1 MSLLTV
7 YYKYYNFII
16 SAVLRDKN
24 TNIDYVQPQNNG
36 VIILDLL
43 TLVIFAFQL
52 KRIMKYITIIIGLAL
67 LTLSCNKTTN
77 TMHEKEHKYTNDLI
91 HESSPYLLQHAHNPV
106 NWHAWSDKVLKQA
119 QDEDKLLIISVG
131 YAACHWCHV
140 MEHESFEDSIVAK
153 IMNDNFICIKVD
165 REERP
170 DVDDVYMTACQ
181 LASGRGC
188 GWPLNAFALPDGRPV
203 WAGTYFPKDKW
214 LDILNQFKKLKEED
228 YDKLKE
234 TAEKITEGIKS
245 SETIDIG
252 DGSQSYTLETLEK
265 IKNEFTANI
274 DFKEGG
280 KEGAPKF
287 PMPNNYEFLLQ
298 YYYMTGDQ
306 KAFDAVKITLDKMA
320 QGGIYDQIGGGFA
333 RYSTDDKWIAPHFEK
348 MLYDN
353 GQLVSLYSHAYQ
365 VTKNPFYKSVV
376 SQTIDFIEKEL
387 MNDQYGFY
395 SSLDADSEGE
405 EGKFYV
411 WQASEIDSIIGN
423 DEEAKLY
430 KDYYSIKK
438 NGNWE
443 HTNILVVN
451 DNFDPKKHSKT
462 ADQTSTIIEL
472 NNKKLM
478 SARDK
483 RIRPG
488 LDDKILTS
496 WNGLMLKGY
505 IDAYRAFG
513 DERYLETALKNA
525 AFLSKNSIQSN
536 GSLNRNYKDG
546 KSSINAFLDD
556 YASVIDA
563 FTALYEVTFD
573 TQWLYKAE
581 ALTKHAQQHFFNKA
595 DQMFFYTSDLDPAL
609 IARKMELSDN
619 VIPASNSIM
628 ARNLYKLGTILYN
641 NNMVDQAKQ
650 MLANMNNQITQSGQ
664 PSYYSN
670 WCQLMANMINPPYE
684 VAILGN
690 DAVQKSKVI
699 QADYLP
705 NAFFLG
711 GSSEGKLELLKD
723 KLQEGRTMIYVCQNK
738 VCKIPTED
746 TGKAIG
752 LID

>member
-1 MSLLTV
+1 MSLC
-7 YYKYYNFII
+7 
-16 SAVLRDKN
+16 
-24 TNIDYVQPQNNG
+24 
-36 VIILDLL
+36 LL
-43 TLVIFAFQL
+43 I
-52 KRIMKYITIIIGLAL
+52 
-67 LTLSCNKTTN
+67 LSCNRTTKPVDN
-77 TMHEKEHKYTNDLI
+77 KEHKYTNDLI

-106 NWHAWSDKVLKQA
+106 EWHPWSDEVLQKA
-119 QDEDKLLIISVG
+119 QFEDKLLIISIG

-140 MEHESFEDSIVAK
+140 MEHESFEDSLVAK

-203 WAGTYFPKDKW
+203 WAGTYFPKDQW
-214 LDILNQFKKLKEED
+214 VNILNQFKKLKEED

-234 TAEKITEGIKS
+234 TADKITNGIKNF
-245 SETIDIG
+245 ETIDMG
-252 DGSQSYTLETLEK
+252 DGTQSYTLETLEAVK
-265 IKNEFTANI
+265 DDFIAKI
-274 DFKEGG
+274 DFKDGG
-280 KEGAPKF
+280 RQGAPKF

-298 YYYMTGDQ
+298 YSYMTGDQ
-306 KAFDAVKITLDKMA
+306 KAMEAVKITLDRMA
-320 QGGIYDQIGGGFA
+320 KGGIYDQLGGGFA
-333 RYSTDDKWIAPHFEK
+333 RYSTDANWIAPHFEK

-365 VTKNPFYKSVV
+365 VTKNPLYKNIVT
-376 SQTIDFIEKEL
+376 QTIDFVEREL
-387 MNDQYGFY
+387 MNKDFGFY
-395 SSLDADSEGE
+395 SSLDADSEGV

-411 WQASEIDSIIGN
+411 WQAAEIDSIIN
-423 DEEAKLY
+423 NEDESKIY
-430 KDYYSIKK
+430 KDYYSIQK

-451 DNFDPKKHSKT
+451 DQFKSSKHNKT
-462 ADQTSTIIEL
+462 DSQISAIIAS
-472 NNKKLM
+472 NNTKLM
-478 SARDK
+478 STRDQ

-513 DERYLETALKNA
+513 DERFLDTALKNA
-525 AFLSKNSIQSN
+525 AFLAKNSVQPN
-536 GSLNRNYKDG
+536 GSMNRNYKNG

-556 YASVIDA
+556 YGTVIDA

-573 TQWLYKAE
+573 IQWLDKAE
-581 ALTKHAQQHFFNKA
+581 TLMQHVQKHFYNSTDK
-595 DQMFFYTSDLDPAL
+595 MFYYTSDLDPAL

-641 NNMVDQAKQ
+641 QKMVDQAKQ
-650 MLANMNNQITQSGQ
+650 MLANMNKQVVQSKQ

-670 WCQLMANMINPPYE
+670 WCQLMASMVNPPYE
-684 VAILGN
+684 VAVLGE
-690 DAVQKSKVI
+690 DAVMKSREI
-699 QADYLP
+699 QSDYLP

-711 GSSEGKLELLKD
+711 GKSEGKLELLKD
-723 KLQEGRTMIYVCQNK
+723 KLQEERTMIYVCQNK

-746 TGKAIG
+746 TRKAIG

>member
-1 MSLLTV
+1 
-7 YYKYYNFII
+7 
-16 SAVLRDKN
+16 
-24 TNIDYVQPQNNG
+24 
-36 VIILDLL
+36 
-43 TLVIFAFQL
+43 
-52 KRIMKYITIIIGLAL
+52 MKKIIIFFSLVFL
-67 LTLSCNKTTN
+67 ISSCNKTTKPMDN
-77 TMHEKEHKYTNDLI
+77 KEYKHTNDLI

-106 NWHAWSDKVLKQA
+106 QWHAWSDEVLKKA
-119 QDEDKLLIISVG
+119 QKEDKLLIISVG

-140 MEHESFEDSIVAK
+140 MEHESFEDSLVAK
-153 IMNDNFICIKVD
+153 VMNDNFICIKVD

-188 GWPLNAFALPDGRPV
+188 GWPLNAFALPTGEPV

-214 LDILNQFKKLKEED
+214 LDILNQFKKLKETD
-228 YDKLKE
+228 YNKLKE
-234 TAEKITEGIKS
+234 TANKITNGIKS
-245 SETIDIG
+245 FETIDMG
-252 DGSQSYTLETLEK
+252 DGSQSYTLEMMEAV
-265 IKNEFTANI
+265 KNNFIDNI
-274 DFKEGG
+274 DYKDGG
-280 KEGAPKF
+280 REGAPKF

-298 YYYMTGDQ
+298 YHYLTGDQ
-306 KAFDAVKITLDKMA
+306 KAMEATKVTLDKMA

-333 RYSTDDKWIAPHFEK
+333 RYSTDAKWIAPHFEK

-365 VTKNPFYKSVV
+365 VTKDPLYKNVII
-376 SQTIDFIEKEL
+376 QTLEFVEREL
-387 MNDQYGFY
+387 MNPEYGFY
-395 SSLDADSEGE
+395 SSLDADSEGV

-411 WQASEIDSIIGN
+411 WQASEIDSIIG
-423 DEEAKLY
+423 DKEESNIY

-451 DNFDPKKHSKT
+451 DKFDSEEYDKT
-462 ADQTSTIIEL
+462 EGQISEIINS

-478 SARDK
+478 SVRDQ

-505 IDAYRAFG
+505 IDAYRALG
-513 DERYLETALKNA
+513 NESYLTTALKNA
-525 AFLSKNSIQSN
+525 NFLAKNSIQSD
-536 GSLNRNYKDG
+536 GSLNRNYKNG

-556 YASVIDA
+556 YATVIDA

-573 TQWLYKAE
+573 DQWLDKAE
-581 ALTKHAQQHFFNKA
+581 ALTNHVQKHFFNK
-595 DQMFFYTSDLDPAL
+595 DDKMFYYTSDLDPAL

-628 ARNLYKLGTILYN
+628 ARNLFKLGTILYN
-641 NNMVDQAKQ
+641 QVMVDQSKQ
-650 MLANMNNQITQSGQ
+650 MLANMSNKVIQSEQ
-664 PSYYSN
+664 PSFYSN
-670 WCQLMANMINPPYE
+670 WCQLMASMIAPPYE
-684 VAILGN
+684 VAILGKA
-690 DAVQKSKVI
+690 AVEKSKAI
-699 QADYLP
+699 QNEYLP

-711 GSSEGKLELLKD
+711 GESEGNLELLKD

-746 TGKAIG
+746 TEKAIG

>member
-1 MSLLTV
+1 M
-7 YYKYYNFII
+7 
-16 SAVLRDKN
+16 KN
-24 TNIDYVQPQNNG
+24 T
-36 VIILDLL
+36 VIYISLCLL
-43 TLVIFAFQL
+43 I
-52 KRIMKYITIIIGLAL
+52 
-67 LTLSCNKTTN
+67 LSCNRTTKPVDN
-77 TMHEKEHKYTNDLI
+77 KEHKYTNDLI

-106 NWHAWSDKVLKQA
+106 EWHPWSDEVLQKA
-119 QDEDKLLIISVG
+119 QFEDKLLIISIG

-140 MEHESFEDSIVAK
+140 MEHESFEDSLVAK

-203 WAGTYFPKDKW
+203 WAGTYFPKDQW
-214 LDILNQFKKLKEED
+214 VNILNQFKKLKEED

-234 TAEKITEGIKS
+234 TADKITNGIKNF
-245 SETIDIG
+245 ETIDMG
-252 DGSQSYTLETLEK
+252 DGTQSYTLETLEAVK
-265 IKNEFTANI
+265 DDFIAKI
-274 DFKEGG
+274 DFKDGG
-280 KEGAPKF
+280 RQGAPKF

-298 YYYMTGDQ
+298 YSYMTGDQ
-306 KAFDAVKITLDKMA
+306 KAMEAVKITLDRMA
-320 QGGIYDQIGGGFA
+320 KGGIYDQLGGGFA
-333 RYSTDDKWIAPHFEK
+333 RYSTDANWIAPHFEK

-365 VTKNPFYKSVV
+365 VTKNPLYKNIVT
-376 SQTIDFIEKEL
+376 QTIDFVEREL
-387 MNDQYGFY
+387 MNKDFGFY
-395 SSLDADSEGE
+395 SSLDADSEGV

-411 WQASEIDSIIGN
+411 WQAAEIDSIIN
-423 DEEAKLY
+423 NEDESKIY
-430 KDYYSIKK
+430 KDYYSIQK

-451 DNFDPKKHSKT
+451 DQFKSSKHNKT
-462 ADQTSTIIEL
+462 DSQISAIIAS
-472 NNKKLM
+472 NNTKLM
-478 SARDK
+478 STRDQ

-513 DERYLETALKNA
+513 DERFLDTALKNA
-525 AFLSKNSIQSN
+525 AFLAKNSVQPN
-536 GSLNRNYKDG
+536 GSMNRNYKNG

-556 YASVIDA
+556 YGTVIDA

-573 TQWLYKAE
+573 IQWLDKAE
-581 ALTKHAQQHFFNKA
+581 TLMQHVQKHFYNSTDK
-595 DQMFFYTSDLDPAL
+595 MFYYTSDLDPAL

-641 NNMVDQAKQ
+641 QKMVDQAKQ
-650 MLANMNNQITQSGQ
+650 MLANMNKQVVQSKQ

-670 WCQLMANMINPPYE
+670 WCQLMASMVNPPYE
-684 VAILGN
+684 VAVLGE
-690 DAVQKSKVI
+690 DAVMKSREI
-699 QADYLP
+699 QSDYLP

-711 GSSEGKLELLKD
+711 GKSEGKLELLKD
-723 KLQEGRTMIYVCQNK
+723 KLQEERTMIYVCQNK

-746 TGKAIG
+746 TRKAIG

>member
-1 MSLLTV
+1 MD
-7 YYKYYNFII
+7 N
-16 SAVLRDKN
+16 
-24 TNIDYVQPQNNG
+24 
-36 VIILDLL
+36 
-43 TLVIFAFQL
+43 
-52 KRIMKYITIIIGLAL
+52 
-67 LTLSCNKTTN
+67 
-77 TMHEKEHKYTNDLI
+77 KEHKYTNDLI

-106 NWHAWSDKVLKQA
+106 EWHPWSDEVLQKA
-119 QDEDKLLIISVG
+119 QFEDKLLIISIG

-140 MEHESFEDSIVAK
+140 MEHESFEDSLVAK

-203 WAGTYFPKDKW
+203 WAGTYFPKDQW
-214 LDILNQFKKLKEED
+214 VNILNQFKKLKEED

-234 TAEKITEGIKS
+234 TADKITNGIKNF
-245 SETIDIG
+245 ETIDMG
-252 DGSQSYTLETLEK
+252 DGTQSYTLETLEAVK
-265 IKNEFTANI
+265 DDFIAKI
-274 DFKEGG
+274 DFKDGG
-280 KEGAPKF
+280 RQGAPKF

-298 YYYMTGDQ
+298 YSYMTGDQ
-306 KAFDAVKITLDKMA
+306 KAMEAVKITLDRMA
-320 QGGIYDQIGGGFA
+320 KGGIYDQLGGGFA
-333 RYSTDDKWIAPHFEK
+333 RYSTDANWIAPHFEK

-365 VTKNPFYKSVV
+365 VTKNPLYKNIVT
-376 SQTIDFIEKEL
+376 QTIDFVEREL
-387 MNDQYGFY
+387 MNKDFGFY
-395 SSLDADSEGE
+395 SSLDADSEGV

-411 WQASEIDSIIGN
+411 WQAAEIDSIIN
-423 DEEAKLY
+423 NEDESKIY
-430 KDYYSIKK
+430 KDYYSIQK

-451 DNFDPKKHSKT
+451 DQFKSSKHNKT
-462 ADQTSTIIEL
+462 DSQISAIIAS
-472 NNKKLM
+472 NNTKLM
-478 SARDK
+478 STRDQ

-513 DERYLETALKNA
+513 DERFLDTALKNA
-525 AFLSKNSIQSN
+525 AFLAKNSVQPN
-536 GSLNRNYKDG
+536 GSMNRNYKNG

-556 YASVIDA
+556 YGTVIDA

-573 TQWLYKAE
+573 IQWLDKAE
-581 ALTKHAQQHFFNKA
+581 TLMQHVQKHFYNSTDK
-595 DQMFFYTSDLDPAL
+595 MFYYTSDLDPAL

-641 NNMVDQAKQ
+641 QKMVDQAKQ
-650 MLANMNNQITQSGQ
+650 MLANMNKQVVQSKQ

-670 WCQLMANMINPPYE
+670 WCQLMASMVNPPYE
-684 VAILGN
+684 VAVLGE
-690 DAVQKSKVI
+690 DAVMKSREI
-699 QADYLP
+699 QSDYLP

-711 GSSEGKLELLKD
+711 GKSEGKLELLKD
-723 KLQEGRTMIYVCQNK
+723 KLQEERTMIYVCQNK

-746 TGKAIG
+746 TRKAIG

>member
-1 MSLLTV
+1 V
-7 YYKYYNFII
+7 DN
-16 SAVLRDKN
+16 
-24 TNIDYVQPQNNG
+24 
-36 VIILDLL
+36 
-43 TLVIFAFQL
+43 
-52 KRIMKYITIIIGLAL
+52 
-67 LTLSCNKTTN
+67 
-77 TMHEKEHKYTNDLI
+77 KEHKYTNDLI

-106 NWHAWSDKVLKQA
+106 EWHPWSDEVLQKA
-119 QDEDKLLIISVG
+119 QFEDKLLIISIG

-140 MEHESFEDSIVAK
+140 MEHESFEDSLVAK

-203 WAGTYFPKDKW
+203 WAGTYFPKDQW
-214 LDILNQFKKLKEED
+214 VNILNQFKKLKEED

-234 TAEKITEGIKS
+234 TADKITNGIKNF
-245 SETIDIG
+245 ETIDMG
-252 DGSQSYTLETLEK
+252 DGTQSYTLETLEAVK
-265 IKNEFTANI
+265 DDFIAKI
-274 DFKEGG
+274 DFKDGG
-280 KEGAPKF
+280 RQGAPKF

-298 YYYMTGDQ
+298 YSYMTGDQ
-306 KAFDAVKITLDKMA
+306 KAMEAVKITLDRMA
-320 QGGIYDQIGGGFA
+320 KGGIYDQLGGGFA
-333 RYSTDDKWIAPHFEK
+333 RYSTDANWIAPHFEK

-365 VTKNPFYKSVV
+365 VTKNPLYKNIVT
-376 SQTIDFIEKEL
+376 QTIDFVEREL
-387 MNDQYGFY
+387 MNKDFGFY
-395 SSLDADSEGE
+395 SSLDADSEGV

-411 WQASEIDSIIGN
+411 WQAAEIDSIIN
-423 DEEAKLY
+423 NEDESKIY
-430 KDYYSIKK
+430 KDYYSIQK

-451 DNFDPKKHSKT
+451 DQFKSSKHNKT
-462 ADQTSTIIEL
+462 DSQISAIIAS
-472 NNKKLM
+472 NNTKLM
-478 SARDK
+478 STRDQ

-513 DERYLETALKNA
+513 DERFLDTALKNA
-525 AFLSKNSIQSN
+525 AFLAKNSVQPN
-536 GSLNRNYKDG
+536 GSMNRNYKNG

-556 YASVIDA
+556 YGTVIDA

-573 TQWLYKAE
+573 IQWLDKAE
-581 ALTKHAQQHFFNKA
+581 TLMQHVQKHFYNSTDK
-595 DQMFFYTSDLDPAL
+595 MFYYTSDLDPAL

-641 NNMVDQAKQ
+641 QKMVDQAKQ
-650 MLANMNNQITQSGQ
+650 MLANMNKQVVQSKQ

-670 WCQLMANMINPPYE
+670 WCQLMASMVNPPYE
-684 VAILGN
+684 VAVLGE
-690 DAVQKSKVI
+690 DAVMKSREI
-699 QADYLP
+699 QSDYLP

-711 GSSEGKLELLKD
+711 GKSEGKLELLKD
-723 KLQEGRTMIYVCQNK
+723 KLQEERTMIYVCQNK

-746 TGKAIG
+746 TRKAIG

>member
-1 MSLLTV
+1 M
-7 YYKYYNFII
+7 
-16 SAVLRDKN
+16 KN
-24 TNIDYVQPQNNG
+24 T
-36 VIILDLL
+36 VIYICLILL
-43 TLVIFAFQL
+43 IS
-52 KRIMKYITIIIGLAL
+52 
-67 LTLSCNKTTN
+67 SCNKTTKPMDN
-77 TMHEKEHKYTNDLI
+77 KEHKFTNDLI

-106 NWHAWSDKVLKQA
+106 EWHPWSDEVLKQA
-119 QDEDKLLIISVG
+119 QTEDKLLIISIG

-140 MEHESFEDSIVAK
+140 MEHESFEDSLVAK

-203 WAGTYFPKDKW
+203 WAGTYFPKDQW
-214 LDILNQFKKLKEED
+214 LNVLNQFKKLKEED
-228 YDKLKE
+228 YNKLKE
-234 TAEKITEGIKS
+234 TAEKITKGIQS
-245 SETIDIG
+245 FETIDMG
-252 DGSQSYTLETLEK
+252 NGAQSYTLKTLEEV
-265 IKNEFTANI
+265 KNDFVAKI
-274 DFKEGG
+274 DFEDGG
-280 KEGAPKF
+280 RQGAPKF

-298 YYYMTGDQ
+298 YHYMTGDQ
-306 KAFDAVKITLDKMA
+306 RAMEAAKTTLDRMA
-320 QGGIYDQIGGGFA
+320 KGGIYDQIGGGFA
-333 RYSTDDKWIAPHFEK
+333 RYSTDAYWIAPHFEK

-353 GQLVSLYSHAYQ
+353 SQLVSLYSHAYQ
-365 VTKNPFYKSVV
+365 LTKDPLYKNVV
-376 SQTIDFIEKEL
+376 AQTIEFVEREL
-387 MNDQYGFY
+387 MNKDFGFY
-395 SSLDADSEGE
+395 SSLDADSEGV

-411 WQASEIDSIIGN
+411 WQATEIDSIIN
-423 DEEAKLY
+423 NEETSKIY

-438 NGNWE
+438 HGNWE

-451 DNFDPKKHSKT
+451 DQFKPEKHNKT
-462 ADQTSTIIEL
+462 DRQISSIIA
-472 NNKKLM
+472 NSNKKLM
-478 SARDK
+478 AARDQ

-513 DERYLETALKNA
+513 DEKYLNTALKNA
-525 AFLSKNSIQSN
+525 AFITENSIQSD
-536 GSLNRNYKDG
+536 GSLKRNYKDG

-556 YASVIDA
+556 YATVIDA

-573 TQWLYKAE
+573 VQWLDKAE
-581 ALTKHAQQHFFNKA
+581 ALTQHVEKHFFNSSDK
-595 DQMFFYTSDLDPAL
+595 MFYYTSDLDPAL

-628 ARNLYKLGTILYN
+628 ARNLFKLGTILYN
-641 NNMVDQAKQ
+641 QKMVDQAKQ
-650 MLANMNNQITQSGQ
+650 MLANMTKQVVQSKQ

-670 WCQLMANMINPPYE
+670 WCQLMASMINPPHE
-684 VAILGN
+684 VAVLGE
-690 DAVQKSKVI
+690 DAVNKSRII
-699 QADYLP
+699 QRDYLP

-711 GSSEGKLELLKD
+711 GKNEGDLELLKD

>member
-1 MSLLTV
+1 MD
-7 YYKYYNFII
+7 N
-16 SAVLRDKN
+16 
-24 TNIDYVQPQNNG
+24 
-36 VIILDLL
+36 
-43 TLVIFAFQL
+43 
-52 KRIMKYITIIIGLAL
+52 
-67 LTLSCNKTTN
+67 
-77 TMHEKEHKYTNDLI
+77 KEHKYTNDLI

-106 NWHAWSDKVLKQA
+106 EWHPWSDEVLQKA
-119 QDEDKLLIISVG
+119 QFEDKLLIISIG

-140 MEHESFEDSIVAK
+140 MEHESFEDSLVAK

-203 WAGTYFPKDKW
+203 WAGTYFPKDQW
-214 LDILNQFKKLKEED
+214 VNILNQFKKLKEED

-234 TAEKITEGIKS
+234 TADKITNGIKNF
-245 SETIDIG
+245 ETIDMG
-252 DGSQSYTLETLEK
+252 DGTQSYTLETLEAVK
-265 IKNEFTANI
+265 DDFIAKI
-274 DFKEGG
+274 DFKDGG
-280 KEGAPKF
+280 RQGAPKF

-298 YYYMTGDQ
+298 YSYMTGDQ
-306 KAFDAVKITLDKMA
+306 KAMEAVKITLDRMA
-320 QGGIYDQIGGGFA
+320 KGGIYDQLGGGFA
-333 RYSTDDKWIAPHFEK
+333 RYSTDANWIAPHFEK

-365 VTKNPFYKSVV
+365 VTKNPLYKNIVT
-376 SQTIDFIEKEL
+376 QTIDFVEREL
-387 MNDQYGFY
+387 MNKDFGFY
-395 SSLDADSEGE
+395 SSLDADSEGV

-411 WQASEIDSIIGN
+411 WQAAEIDSIIN
-423 DEEAKLY
+423 NEDESKIY
-430 KDYYSIKK
+430 KDYYSIQK

-451 DNFDPKKHSKT
+451 DQFKSSKHNKT
-462 ADQTSTIIEL
+462 DSQISAIIAS
-472 NNKKLM
+472 NNTKLM
-478 SARDK
+478 STRDQ

-513 DERYLETALKNA
+513 DERFLDTALKNA
-525 AFLSKNSIQSN
+525 AFLAKNSVQPN
-536 GSLNRNYKDG
+536 GSMNRNYKNG

-556 YASVIDA
+556 YGTVIDA

-573 TQWLYKAE
+573 IQWLDKAE
-581 ALTKHAQQHFFNKA
+581 TLMQHVQKHFYNSTDK
-595 DQMFFYTSDLDPAL
+595 MFYYTSDLDPAL

-641 NNMVDQAKQ
+641 QKMVDQAKQ
-650 MLANMNNQITQSGQ
+650 MLANMNKQVVQSKQ

-670 WCQLMANMINPPYE
+670 TFQCVDNE
-684 VAILGN
+684 V
-690 DAVQKSKVI
+690 
-699 QADYLP
+699 
-705 NAFFLG
+705 FLG
-711 GSSEGKLELLKD
+711 GKSEGKLELLKD
-723 KLQEGRTMIYVCQNK
+723 KLQEERTMIYVCQNK

-746 TGKAIG
+746 TRKAIG

>member
-1 MSLLTV
+1 M
-7 YYKYYNFII
+7 
-16 SAVLRDKN
+16 KN
-24 TNIDYVQPQNNG
+24 
-36 VIILDLL
+36 VIILF
-43 TLVIFAFQL
+43 TLV
-52 KRIMKYITIIIGLAL
+52 L
-67 LTLSCNKTTN
+67 LISSCNKTTKPMDN
-77 TMHEKEHKYTNDLI
+77 KDYEYTNDLI

-106 NWHAWSDKVLKQA
+106 KWHAWSDEVLKKA
-119 QDEDKLLIISVG
+119 QKEDKLLIISVG

-140 MEHESFEDSIVAK
+140 MEHESFEDSLVAQV
-153 IMNDNFICIKVD
+153 MNDNFICIKVD

-188 GWPLNAFALPDGRPV
+188 GWPLNAFALPTGEPV

-228 YDKLKE
+228 YNKLKE
-234 TAEKITEGIKS
+234 TAIKITNGIKS
-245 SETIDIG
+245 FETIDIG
-252 DGSQSYTLETLEK
+252 DGSQSYNLEMMEGV
-265 IKNEFTANI
+265 KNDFLSNI
-274 DFKEGG
+274 DYKDGG
-280 KEGAPKF
+280 RKGAPKF

-298 YYYMTGDQ
+298 YHYLTGDK
-306 KAFDAVKITLDKMA
+306 KAMEATKVTLDKMA
-320 QGGIYDQIGGGFA
+320 KGGIYDQIGGGFA
-333 RYSTDDKWIAPHFEK
+333 RYSTDAQWIAPHFEK

-365 VTKNPFYKSVV
+365 VTKDPLYKNIIT
-376 SQTIDFIEKEL
+376 QTLDFVEREL
-387 MNDQYGFY
+387 MNPEYGFY

-423 DEEAKLY
+423 EEESKIY
-430 KDYYSIKK
+430 KEYYSIEK

-451 DNFDPKKHSKT
+451 DKFEAKEFKKSDLQISEIISK
-462 ADQTSTIIEL
+462 
-472 NNKKLM
+472 NNTKLM
-478 SARDK
+478 STRDQ

-505 IDAYRAFG
+505 IDAYRALG
-513 DERYLETALKNA
+513 DEKYLDIALKNA
-525 AFLSKNSIQSN
+525 NFLSKNSIQSD

-556 YASVIDA
+556 YATVIDA

-573 TQWLYKAE
+573 TQWLDKAE
-581 ALTKHAQQHFFNKA
+581 TLNNHVQKHFFNRTDK
-595 DQMFFYTSDLDPAL
+595 MFYYTSDLDPAL

-619 VIPASNSIM
+619 VISSSNSIM
-628 ARNLYKLGTILYN
+628 AKNLFKLGTIIYN
-641 NNMVDQAKQ
+641 QDMVDQSKQ
-650 MLANMNNQITQSGQ
+650 MLANMSKQIIESKQ

-670 WCQLMANMINPPYE
+670 WCQLMASMINPPYE
-684 VAILGN
+684 VAILG
-690 DAVQKSKVI
+690 DEAVEKSVMM
-699 QADYLP
+699 QNEYLP

-711 GSSEGKLELLKD
+711 GKAEGELELLKD
-723 KLQEGRTMIYVCQNK
+723 KLQEDRTMIYVCQNK
-738 VCKIPTED
+738 VCKMPVED
-746 TGKAIG
+746 IAKALN
-752 LID
+752 LIN